1 MSDPLATYLED
12 HLAGA
17 SAAVDLLESLRD
29 QHASEPL
36 GPLAAGWLEEITDD
50 RKTLLGLIDRVEHGP
65 RVGKEAAA
73 WLAEKVS
80 RVKLGRISKGDLG
93 TFQALETL
101 SLGIQGKR
109 ALWKALAAA
118 APEDPRLGGPDYD
131 GLIRGAESQFAS
143 VEEQRLEIGRRTLSP
158 PVGQPAR
165 G

>member
-17 SAAVDLLESLRD
+17 SAAIDLLESLRD

-36 GPLAAGWLEEITDD
+36 GPMAAGWLEEISED
-50 RKTLLGLIDRVEHGP
+50 RKTLLRLIDRVEHGP
-65 RVGKEAAA
+65 HVGKEAAA

-80 RVKLGRISKGDLG
+80 RAKLGRVSKGDLG

-101 SLGIQGKR
+101 SLGILGKR
-109 ALWKALAAA
+109 ALWRALAEA
-118 APEDPRLGGPDYD
+118 APEDPRLTGLDYD

-143 VEEQRLEIGRRTLSP
+143 VEEQRLEAGRRALSP

>member
-17 SAAVDLLESLRD
+17 SAAIDLLESLRD

-36 GPLAAGWLEEITDD
+36 GPLAAQWLDAITGD
-50 RKTLLGLIDRVEHGP
+50 RKTLLQLIDRVERGP
-65 RVGKEAAA
+65 HVGKEAAA

-80 RVKLGRISKGDLG
+80 RAKLGRVSKGDLG

-101 SLGIQGKR
+101 SLGILGKR

-118 APEDPRLGGPDYD
+118 APEDPRLAGPDYD
-131 GLIRGAESQFAS
+131 ALIRGAESQFAS
-143 VEEQRLEIGRRTLSP
+143 VEERRLAIGPRALSL

>member
-17 SAAVDLLESLRD
+17 SAAIDLLESLRD

-36 GPLAAGWLEEITDD
+36 GPMAAGWLEEISED
-50 RKTLLGLIDRVEHGP
+50 RKTLLRLIDRVEHGP
-65 RVGKEAAA
+65 HVGKEAAA

-80 RVKLGRISKGDLG
+80 RAKLGRVAKGDLG

-101 SLGIQGKR
+101 SLGILGKR
-109 ALWKALAAA
+109 ALWRALAEA
-118 APEDPRLGGPDYD
+118 APEDPRLTGLDYD

-143 VEEQRLEIGRRTLSP
+143 VEEQRLEAGRRALSP